1 MIPGV
6 GLRELITSG
15 EDAKEGGPWG
25 QQAEGRARKSLR
37 RGTRA
42 ELQPGCHCKDF
53 ALTLRDPGARAGFEW
68 RSNKIW
74 YMSQKDGSNLS
85 ALGLTVENESGTE
98 EVLNQ
103 CQCTVLYLLG
113 RGPICFW
120 EIDPRKHL
128 LSSPHTR
135 HHARA
140 DKGTDGHSTKGQWC
154 RWCSVHQRSWPRKG
168 VQLPPSLSLSN
179 P

>member
-1 MIPGV
+1 MGVIPGV

-25 QQAEGRARKSLR
+25 QQAEGRARRSLR

-85 ALGLTVENESGTE
+85 ALGLTVEMS
-98 EVLNQ
+98 LAQ
-103 CQCTVLYLLG
+103 
-113 RGPICFW
+113 
-120 EIDPRKHL
+120 RKCL
-128 LSSPHTR
+128 TNVSALSSTFS
-135 HHARA
+135 
-140 DKGTDGHSTKGQWC
+140 GEG
-154 RWCSVHQRSWPRKG
+154 
-168 VQLPPSLSLSN
+168 PSASGRLTPGSIY
-179 P
+179 